1 MGPTPAPHQSLAA
14 RLSRCTEATAT
25 CLAVFRSRVEQ
36 SALARRV
43 LSRRLIVL
51 FVALVVGWQVTAQL
65 GAAERVQQSWG
76 SSTAVVVAA
85 RSLEA
90 GEILDSST
98 ARIEQMPRR
107 FVPEGALF
115 EVPADRRVAVA
126 TNAGEILV
134 RSRVSAAGAGAI
146 GSTLGAET
154 QAVTLSL
161 GEAPAPVQPGDLVDV
176 ISVRTD
182 VSGSDLSGSDSPQS
196 GEGEIGAARVAE
208 SAVVLQVAQGQ
219 ATLAVQSKQVDA
231 LVAAA
236 ASVPISLVI
245 LQ

>member
-1 MGPTPAPHQSLAA
+1 
-14 RLSRCTEATAT
+14 
-25 CLAVFRSRVEQ
+25 
-36 SALARRV
+36 
-43 LSRRLIVL
+43 
-51 FVALVVGWQVTAQL
+51 
-65 GAAERVQQSWG
+65 
-76 SSTAVVVAA
+76 
-85 RSLEA
+85 
-90 GEILDSST
+90 
-98 ARIEQMPRR
+98 MPRR